1 MAPHP
6 GDDSQTQSSTLEPF
20 PPLSSSQRNLI
31 NHTLALLAHDAHT
44 WADLT
49 HAQGVLQR
57 DGHASADEIARLY
70 EVWLRMVWVE
80 GTTWHDKWD
89 AVQRQWAEAEGV
101 NGTNAA
107 TPVANRRNHRR
118 RPSDNLDLLR
128 RKLDAVELDTPQ
140 QPSSAPRPLPPRTR
154 PKSTPPRQLLVRPAQ
169 QAGGYSSSDDQF
181 VGNEYLF
188 LRQTTMHPA
197 KQPAAVASPPQR
209 LTKLLMPLFAHWSA
223 RVRFWVGRF
232 KRIREGRE
240 KAEEWRNERDERRL
254 SKAGRRRALGGAFAM
269 WREKWITRV
278 ETRQAAEREEA
289 RREKEAALREARDA
303 VLSLRYRGLAVRS
316 LREWRI
322 RCATKRVEKVVGAGL
337 ARRAVEKWVRRVGEV
352 KHRAEVMEEIA
363 DEKWAESEEG
373 RKREKWGWWVRR
385 TALRVKEAELVGAK
399 EDALRREGWEWWRE
413 MKQRRD
419 HVCHLEQV
427 ASAHDARHLAL
438 QSLSTWRNRTAR
450 LAFLSSLA
458 STHAHTL
465 LTRRASSQ
473 LTHWRLSLR
482 LRLALR
488 IRADSLLSTSLSH
501 WLDAYEHVQI
511 ELEGRAD
518 ALIAT
523 RDARVGGVALE
534 VWRNWLV
541 QLRQRRRDREL
552 VTQLQRQQ
560 AQRLLA
566 ASMEQWKLAVVVR
579 REEEVEARDWRDHK
593 LVRDGFRRWAQ
604 QTVKAEERILRS
616 ASFRAVKLEELRDRL
631 FHAWLSSSR
640 RSAAL
645 RERLVR
651 FDASRRGK
659 TLEASFD
666 RWRECSLQRPEEQ
679 VQRCRAQRER
689 QEAWERWKS
698 RTKTLAAI
706 QHYNRILAS
715 HALSA
720 WQAWTPP
727 ADLTRRAVEADEGSV
742 IGGAFQVWKIKT
754 GAKKALRSY
763 RCARSTAHAFG
774 CELTI
779 RELLQRSPASRIF
792 TNCRLTFARL
802 ASSPL
807 SGSSFL
813 KYLIDT
819 LQHAFPFR
827 LGHIG
832 CVCIDGCDELSSH
845 ACDLRVTPSTSAFT
859 SAASRRRLSAEIAV
873 NKPSAPRQPDEA
885 KRERRRSI
893 VSVLSS
899 RSAPSGGASLFASRV
914 SGIYDDS
921 DEEDTASVGREGKST
936 RSEGGADVRGRH
948 EALRARLR
956 AAAAAASSSHRES
969 FMTRLRLSA
978 ALFCVFL
985 ASFRSSQDSHYNA
998 TLGPCSP
1005 LQFISALFPRS
1016 RRLSSSS
1023 VPLDSPPPPP
1033 PTSTNLGQRRQ
1044 HAAGDVPPPPTLSAA
1059 AGRRGRRSSAPVGS
1073 TSHQQLLKGLPAP
1086 PKQAT
1091 EHALG
1096 GGAERVRKGSERA
1109 SAKMA
1114 KEAEGIDDTRVYR
1127 VVATDASNNKQVELA
1142 FVHTAAAGHGSFG
1155 VVFRGELVRGGHG
1168 VVAFKRTRQDKRF
1181 KNRELQIMSAVSHP
1195 NIVMMLF
1202 YWYESAQ
1209 DEGDSI
1215 VVLNLVLEF
1224 LPETLYRAYRTYTKR
1239 RQYFPEISTKLY
1251 MYQLLRA
1258 LAYLHAV
1265 GVCHRD
1271 VKPHNVLVDADS
1283 GRLVL
1288 IDFGSAKVLREGVEN
1303 VSYACSRY
1311 YRAPEL
1317 IFGSTRY
1324 NDSIDVWSAGCV
1336 LGELLCGSVF
1346 FPGESSIDQLVEIV
1360 KVLGT
1365 PTREHVKAMNAHYT
1379 EHNFPQVQAVPLEQ
1393 ILPRAS
1399 AAAIDLL
1406 GSLILYD
1413 PSRRLTAIEAMAHH
1427 FFDDLRRGN
1436 MRESNG
1442 SWGVQMPNG
1451 KCVTVGL
1458 FDFSK
1463 FELSIRPDLNTIL
1476 VPPHARQALLI
1487 EQDVDLETFIPLD
1500 LDAHRLNL
1508 D

>member
-1 MAPHP
+1 
-6 GDDSQTQSSTLEPF
+6 
-20 PPLSSSQRNLI
+20 
-31 NHTLALLAHDAHT
+31 
-44 WADLT
+44 
-49 HAQGVLQR
+49 
-57 DGHASADEIARLY
+57 
-70 EVWLRMVWVE
+70 
-80 GTTWHDKWD
+80 
-89 AVQRQWAEAEGV
+89 
-101 NGTNAA
+101 
-107 TPVANRRNHRR
+107 
-118 RPSDNLDLLR
+118 
-128 RKLDAVELDTPQ
+128 
-140 QPSSAPRPLPPRTR
+140 
-154 PKSTPPRQLLVRPAQ
+154 
-169 QAGGYSSSDDQF
+169 
-181 VGNEYLF
+181 
-188 LRQTTMHPA
+188 
-197 KQPAAVASPPQR
+197 
-209 LTKLLMPLFAHWSA
+209 
-223 RVRFWVGRF
+223 
-232 KRIREGRE
+232 
-240 KAEEWRNERDERRL
+240 
-254 SKAGRRRALGGAFAM
+254 
-269 WREKWITRV
+269 
-278 ETRQAAEREEA
+278 
-289 RREKEAALREARDA
+289 
-303 VLSLRYRGLAVRS
+303 
-316 LREWRI
+316 
-322 RCATKRVEKVVGAGL
+322 
-337 ARRAVEKWVRRVGEV
+337 
-352 KHRAEVMEEIA
+352 
-363 DEKWAESEEG
+363 
-373 RKREKWGWWVRR
+373 
-385 TALRVKEAELVGAK
+385 
-399 EDALRREGWEWWRE
+399 
-413 MKQRRD
+413 MKQHRD
-419 HVCHLEQV
+419 HVRHLEQV
-427 ASAHDARHLAL
+427 ASLHHARHLAL
-438 QSLSTWRNRTAR
+438 QSLSTWRTRTAHS
-450 LAFLSSLA
+450 ASLSALA
-458 STHAHTL
+458 SSHAHTL

-488 IRADSLLSTSLSH
+488 VRTDLLLSISLSH

-534 VWRNWLV
+534 VWRSAVAHRGKLQRAAETYARLRSVARGLEKWKRRWEEERVREKKAEVVRDFFVTRRAWKRWSEDVWERKRARWEVERRRKRAKETLDYWLA
-541 QLRQRRRDREL
+541 QLRQRRRDRDL
-552 VTQLQRQQ
+552 VMQLQRQQ

-566 ASMEQWKLAVVVR
+566 ASVEQWKLANVVR
-579 REEEVEARDWRDHK
+579 KEDEAEARDWRDHK
-593 LVRDGFRRWAQ
+593 LVRDGFRRWVQ
-604 QTVKAEERILRS
+604 QTVKAEERILRA

-631 FHAWLSSSR
+631 FHTWLSSSR
-640 RSAAL
+640 RSARL

-651 FDASRRGK
+651 SDALRNRK
-659 TLEASFD
+659 TLEATFD
-666 RWRECSLQRPEEQ
+666 RWREGSLRRADEQ
-679 VQRCRAQRER
+679 VQRRRARRER
-689 QEAWERWKS
+689 EEAWARWKS

-706 QHYNRILAS
+706 QHYGRILAS

-727 ADLTRRAVEADEGSV
+727 ADLTRRAIEADEGSV
-742 IGGAFQVWKIKT
+742 IRGAFQVWKIKT
-754 GAKKALRSY
+754 SAKKALRSY
-763 RCARSTAHAFG
+763 
-774 CELTI
+774 
-779 RELLQRSPASRIF
+779 
-792 TNCRLTFARL
+792 
-802 ASSPL
+802 SSPP
-807 SGSSFL
+807 SGSCIL
-813 KYLIDT
+813 KYLVNT
-819 LQHAFPFR
+819 LQHSFSLR
-827 LGHIG
+827 LGYISRVG
-832 CVCIDGCDELSSH
+832 IDGGDEPSSDTCDP
-845 ACDLRVTPSTSAFT
+845 RFTPSTTAFT
-859 SAASRRRLSAEIAV
+859 SAASRRRLSAEITV
-873 NKPSAPRQPDEA
+873 NKPTEPRQPDA
-885 KRERRRSI
+885 GQRERRRSI
-893 VSVLSS
+893 VTVLSS

-914 SGIYDDS
+914 SGNYDDS
-921 DEEDTASVGREGKST
+921 DEEESASVGREGKST
-936 RSEGGADVRGRH
+936 RSEGGTDVRGRH

-956 AAAAAASSSHRES
+956 AAAAAASSRLPLRES
-969 FMTRLRLSA
+969 FVTGLRLPA
-978 ALFCVFL
+978 ELFFVL
-985 ASFRSSQDSHYNA
+985 VHSSQGPRILLDVFKLLLFPSSSSPSLPLARSPLDCHSRTWYGRDSTGNA

-1016 RRLSSSS
+1016 RRLSSTS
-1023 VPLDSPPPPP
+1023 VPLGSPPPSP

-1073 TSHQQLLKGLPAP
+1073 TSHQQLLKALPAP
-1086 PKQAT
+1086 PKQAK

-1096 GGAERVRKGSERA
+1096 GGAERVRKSSERA
-1109 SAKMA
+1109 SARMA
-1114 KEAEGIDDTRVYR
+1114 KEAEGIDDKRVYR
-1127 VVATDASNNKQVELA
+1127 VVATDASTNKQVELV

-1195 NIVMMLF
+1195 NIVKMLF

-1258 LAYLHAV
+1258 LAYLHAL

-1271 VKPHNVLVDADS
+1271 IKPHNVLVDADS

-1288 IDFGSAKVLREGVEN
+1288 IDFGSAKVLRKGAEN

-1365 PTREHVKAMNAHYT
+1365 PTRQHVKAMNAHYT

-1399 AAAIDLL
+1399 PAAIDLL

-1458 FDFSK
+1458 FDFSR
-1463 FELSIRPDLNTIL
+1463 FELSIRPDLNAIL
-1476 VPPHARQALLI
+1476 VPPHARQALLV

>member
-181 VGNEYLF
+181 VGVPTPPTARATRLALPPRTERVPLSTTDDDAPG
-188 LRQTTMHPA
+188 QTTRRRRLSSTTPHQVLTSTPRPSA
-197 KQPAAVASPPQR
+197 RPPSPPSPEPTPLHSRSDAHPLLNRR
-209 LTKLLMPLFAHWSA
+209 LSALRPRSPSPSPSPRPPSSSSSMLISSALSPPEALSLALSFDRLRLLMPLFAHWSA
-223 RVRFWVGRF
+223 RVRFVREREGELGRRREGWLRRCGWEQWVGRF

-534 VWRNWLV
+534 VWRSAVAHRRKLQRAAETYARLRSVARGLEKWKRRWEEERVREKKAEVVRDFFVTRRAWRRWSEEVWERKRARWEVDRRRKRAKETLDYWLV

-763 RCARSTAHAFG
+763 SGRLRLGSSPTAASPSLASPVRPSPARASSNTSSTLSSTPSRSAWATSAASASTAATSYRPT
-774 CELTI
+774 LATYAWSV
-779 RELLQRSPASRIF
+779 RASPSPAPSVSVR
-792 TNCRLTFARL
+792 
-802 ASSPL
+802 P
-807 SGSSFL
+807 
-813 KYLIDT
+813 
-819 LQHAFPFR
+819 Q
-827 LGHIG
+827 
-832 CVCIDGCDELSSH
+832 
-845 ACDLRVTPSTSAFT
+845 TPSTSAFT

-956 AAAAAASSSHRES
+956 AAAAAASSR
-969 FMTRLRLSA
+969 
-978 ALFCVFL
+978 
-985 ASFRSSQDSHYNA
+985 
-998 TLGPCSP
+998 
-1005 LQFISALFPRS
+1005 
-1016 RRLSSSS
+1016 
-1023 VPLDSPPPPP
+1023 
-1033 PTSTNLGQRRQ
+1033 
-1044 HAAGDVPPPPTLSAA
+1044 
-1059 AGRRGRRSSAPVGS
+1059 
-1073 TSHQQLLKGLPAP
+1073 
-1086 PKQAT
+1086 
-1091 EHALG
+1091 
-1096 GGAERVRKGSERA
+1096 
-1109 SAKMA
+1109 
-1114 KEAEGIDDTRVYR
+1114 
-1127 VVATDASNNKQVELA
+1127 
-1142 FVHTAAAGHGSFG
+1142 
-1155 VVFRGELVRGGHG
+1155 
-1168 VVAFKRTRQDKRF
+1168 
-1181 KNRELQIMSAVSHP
+1181 
-1195 NIVMMLF
+1195 
-1202 YWYESAQ
+1202 
-1209 DEGDSI
+1209 
-1215 VVLNLVLEF
+1215 
-1224 LPETLYRAYRTYTKR
+1224 
-1239 RQYFPEISTKLY
+1239 
-1251 MYQLLRA
+1251 
-1258 LAYLHAV
+1258 
-1265 GVCHRD
+1265 
-1271 VKPHNVLVDADS
+1271 
-1283 GRLVL
+1283 
-1288 IDFGSAKVLREGVEN
+1288 
-1303 VSYACSRY
+1303 
-1311 YRAPEL
+1311 
-1317 IFGSTRY
+1317 
-1324 NDSIDVWSAGCV
+1324 
-1336 LGELLCGSVF
+1336 
-1346 FPGESSIDQLVEIV
+1346 
-1360 KVLGT
+1360 
-1365 PTREHVKAMNAHYT
+1365 
-1379 EHNFPQVQAVPLEQ
+1379 
-1393 ILPRAS
+1393 
-1399 AAAIDLL
+1399 
-1406 GSLILYD
+1406 
-1413 PSRRLTAIEAMAHH
+1413 
-1427 FFDDLRRGN
+1427 
-1436 MRESNG
+1436 
-1442 SWGVQMPNG
+1442 
-1451 KCVTVGL
+1451 
-1458 FDFSK
+1458 
-1463 FELSIRPDLNTIL
+1463 
-1476 VPPHARQALLI
+1476 
-1487 EQDVDLETFIPLD
+1487 
-1500 LDAHRLNL
+1500 
-1508 D
+1508 